1 LAAEASKTL
10 IIAEKPSVAG
20 DIVKALPDKFEK
32 HDNYFEGA
40 KYVVSFAIGHLVS
53 IANPKDMDEKLK
65 AWTLDNLPII
75 PEKFQIAALPKTKM
89 QLSTLAKLLRR
100 KDIKEVINA
109 CDAGRE
115 GELIFRYI
123 VQYVSETKPI
133 KATIRRL
140 WLQSMTKAAIEEGFK
155 HLRSDEDMQN
165 LAQAAMCRSEADWLV
180 GINGSRAL
188 TGYKSQWGGFFLT
201 PCGRVQTPTL
211 SMLVNRE
218 WDREKFV
225 PKDYWE
231 VHGDFAI
238 VGSKAEQGEYQ
249 GRWFDPDFKKTEAS
263 DDPKGEN
270 GESIKDAGKPERIWD
285 AARAQAILEKC
296 KGKPAVATDTQKPSS
311 QGAPSLYDLTSL
323 QREANARFGFSAKN
337 TLGLAQ
343 ALYERHK
350 VLTYPRT
357 DSRYLPNDYLAVA
370 KELMQNLQKSD
381 YGKFATQALE
391 KGYVRMDKRIF
402 DESKVSDHHA
412 IIPTNVMPG
421 ELSEPE
427 RKIYQAVVQRFLAV
441 FFPPARFLNT
451 SRITIVEGEHFK
463 TDGKVLEEPGW
474 KAIYGIDKKEEALLP
489 PLKAGSKYFAQ
500 DVTLRQDATRP
511 PPRLN
516 ESTLLSFMESA
527 GKYVDDEDLAEA
539 MKERGLGTP
548 ATRAAIIEGLLYDKY
563 IVREG
568 KELVP
573 TAKGADLMRL
583 LSAIG
588 IEELVSPELTGG
600 WEWKLNRI
608 ERGLYTRP
616 EFMKEIQ
623 DFARNIVGKIKGFDE
638 DKLKTLAPFKSPID
652 GQKMY
657 ETLTRYESEDGE
669 LIVRKVLGGRQMTE
683 PEIIE
688 LLQKRQIGPLQGF
701 RSKMGKPF
709 TAVLKIN
716 DKNKVEFVFDD
727 TASGPDGQP
736 LDLAKEEPVG
746 ISPTDGTKVY
756 ETLTGYISE
765 SQLAGDAKKGLKI
778 NKMIL
783 GKNLDRDV
791 IKRLLSLERTD
802 LIKGFQSSK
811 TRRFFDAYLKLSK
824 DGKISFEFP
833 PREFKGRGKKKAA
846 TDGVDAGIEPA
857 AAAEKADA

>member
-1 LAAEASKTL
+1 MAAEATKTL

-20 DIVKALPDKFEK
+20 DIVKALPGKFEK
-32 HDNYFEGA
+32 HEAFYESDA
-40 KYVVSFAIGHLVS
+40 HVVSFAIGHLVS
-53 IANPKDMDEKLK
+53 IANPKDMDERLK

-75 PEKFQIAALPKTKM
+75 PEKFAISPLPKTRG
-89 QLSTLAKLLRR
+89 QLSTLAKLIRR
-100 KDIKEVINA
+100 KDVKEIINA

-123 VQYVSETKPI
+123 LQYVGETKPVKQGI
-133 KATIRRL
+133 KRL
-140 WLQSMTKAAIEEGFK
+140 WLQSMTKTAIQEGFK
-155 HLRSDEDMQN
+155 HLRGDLDMQN
-165 LAQAAMCRSEADWLV
+165 LAQAAMCRSEADWLI

-211 SMLVNRE
+211 SMLVRRE
-218 WDREKFV
+218 WDREKFI

-231 VHGDFAI
+231 VHAEFVAQGG
-238 VGSKAEQGEYQ
+238 GSEYA
-249 GRWFDPDFKKTEAS
+249 GRWFDPEFKKT
-263 DDPKGEN
+263 DEN
-270 GESIKDAGKPERIWD
+270 DEVKDGAKQERIWD
-285 AARAQAILEKC
+285 GAQAEAIRAKC
-296 KGKPAVATDTQKPSS
+296 KGKPAQVTETQKPSS

-357 DSRYLPNDYLAVA
+357 DSRYLPNDYLPVA
-370 KELMQNLQKSD
+370 QGLMETLKQTE
-381 YGKFATQALE
+381 YGKFATEALA

-412 IIPTNVMPG
+412 IIPTNVVPG

-441 FFPPARFLNT
+441 FYPPARFLNT
-451 SRITIVEGEHFK
+451 ARISVVEGESFR

-474 KAIYGIDKKEEALLP
+474 KAIYGIDKKEEEILAT
-489 PLKAGSKYFAQ
+489 LKPGAKYVAQ
-500 DVTLRQDATRP
+500 EVTLKQDATRP

-548 ATRAAIIEGLLYDKY
+548 ATRAAVIEGLLYDKY

-588 IEELVSPELTGG
+588 IEELVKPELTGE
-600 WEWKLNRI
+600 WEFKLAKI
-608 ERGLYTRP
+608 EKGQYTRP
-616 EFMKEIQ
+616 EFMKETV
-623 DFARNIVGKIKGFDE
+623 DLARSIVSKIKGFDE
-638 DKLKTLAPFKSPID
+638 DKDKVEAPFKSPID

-657 ETLTRYESEDGE
+657 ETLTRYESADGE
-669 LIVRKVLGGRQMTE
+669 LIIRKVLGGRQMAE
-683 PEIIE
+683 AEIID
-688 LLQKRQIGPLQGF
+688 LLEKRKIGPLTGF
-701 RSKMGKPF
+701 RSKAGKPF

-716 DKNKVEFVFDD
+716 EKNKVEFVFDD
-727 TASGPDGQP
+727 TASGADGQP
-736 LDLAKEEPVG
+736 LDITKETPIGVSPVDN
-746 ISPTDGTKVY
+746 TNVY
-756 ETLTGYISE
+756 ETLTGYVSE
-765 SQLAGDAKKGLKI
+765 SALNGDKKGLKI

-783 GKNLDRDV
+783 GKTLDRA
-791 IKRLLSLERTD
+791 IIQRLLSLERTD
-802 LIKGFQSSK
+802 LIKGFQSS
-811 TRRFFDAYLKLSK
+811 R
-824 DGKISFEFP
+824 
-833 PREFKGRGKKKAA
+833 
-846 TDGVDAGIEPA
+846 PA
-857 AAAEKADA
+857 AFSTPT

>member
-1 LAAEASKTL
+1 MAVEATKTL

-20 DIVKALPDKFEK
+20 DIVKALPEKFEK
-32 HDNYFEGA
+32 HDAYYESPGF
-40 KYVVSFAIGHLVS
+40 VVSFAIGHLVS
-53 IANPKDMDEKLK
+53 IANPKDMDERLK

-75 PEKFQIAALPKTKM
+75 PEKFAIAPLPKTKA
-89 QLSTLAKLLRR
+89 QLSALAKLLRR

-123 VQYVSETKPI
+123 LQYVSETKPI
-133 KATIRRL
+133 KAGIRRL
-140 WLQSMTKAAIEEGFK
+140 WLQSMTKTAIEEGFK
-155 HLRSDEDMQN
+155 HLRTDGDMQH

-211 SMLVNRE
+211 SMIVRRE
-218 WDREKFV
+218 WEREQFV

-249 GRWFDPDFKKTEAS
+249 GRWFDHEFRKNDEKDEA
-263 DDPKGEN
+263 KG
-270 GESIKDAGKPERIWD
+270 DAAKAERIWD
-285 AARAQAILEKC
+285 QARAQAILAKC
-296 KGKPAVATDTQKPSS
+296 KGKPAEVADTQKPST

-370 KELMQNLQKSD
+370 KELMQNLKKSD
-381 YGKFATQALE
+381 YGKFATEALE

-451 SRITIVEGEHFK
+451 SRITIVEGEHFR

-474 KAIYGIDKKEEALLP
+474 KAIYGIDKKEEELLP
-489 PLKAGSKYFAQ
+489 TLKAGSKYFAK

-527 GKYVDDEDLAEA
+527 GKYVEDEDLAEA

-600 WEWKLNRI
+600 WEYKLNRI
-608 ERGLYTRP
+608 ERGLFTRP
-616 EFMKEIQ
+616 EFMREIQ
-623 DFARNIVGKIKGFDE
+623 DFARTIVKKIKGYDE
-638 DKLKTLAPFKSPID
+638 DKDKKEAPFKSPID
-652 GQKMY
+652 GQKMF
-657 ETLTRYESEDGE
+657 ETLTRYESEDGS
-669 LIVRKVLGGRQMTE
+669 LIIRKVLGGRQMTE
-683 PEIIE
+683 QEVID
-688 LLQKRQIGPLQGF
+688 LLHNRQIGPLQGF

-746 ISPTDGTKVY
+746 ISPVDNTKVY

-765 SQLAGDAKKGLKI
+765 SALAGDAKKGLKI

-783 GKNLDRDV
+783 GKTLDRDV

-824 DGKISFEFP
+824 EGKISFEFP
-833 PREFKGRGKKKAA
+833 PREFKGRGKKK
-846 TDGVDAGIEPA
+846 PA
-857 AAAEKADA
+857 EAEAEVKEA

>member
-1 LAAEASKTL
+1 LAAEATKTL

-20 DIVKALPDKFEK
+20 DIVKALPGKFEK
-32 HDNYFEGA
+32 QDTYYESDEHL
-40 KYVVSFAIGHLVS
+40 VSFAIGHLVS
-53 IANPKDMDEKLK
+53 IATPKDMDERLK
-65 AWTLDNLPII
+65 AWTLDILPII
-75 PEKFQIAALPKTKM
+75 PEKFAISPLPKTKS
-89 QLSTLAKLLRR
+89 QLSTLAKLIRR
-100 KDIKEVINA
+100 KDVKEIINA

-123 VQYVSETKPI
+123 LQYVAETKPI
-133 KATIRRL
+133 KASIKRL
-140 WLQSMTKAAIEEGFK
+140 WLQSMTKTAIQEGFK
-155 HLRSDEDMQN
+155 HLRTDTEMQN
-165 LAQAAMCRSEADWLV
+165 LAQAALCRSEADWLI

-211 SMLVNRE
+211 SMLVKRE
-218 WDREKFV
+218 WDREKFI

-231 VHGDFAI
+231 VHGEFA
-238 VGSKAEQGEYQ
+238 GGAGTDYA
-249 GRWFDPDFKKTEAS
+249 GRWFDPAFRKADE
-263 DDPKGEN
+263 DDAKDGARQMS
-270 GESIKDAGKPERIWD
+270 GATGDAGAKPERIWEQ
-285 AARAQAILEKC
+285 ARAEAIRAKC
-296 KGKPAVATDTQKPSS
+296 LGKPAQVTDSQKPSS
-311 QGAPSLYDLTSL
+311 QGAPQLYDLTSL

-370 KELMQNLQKSD
+370 KGLMESLKQSD
-381 YGKFATQALE
+381 YGKFANEALA

-402 DESKVSDHHA
+402 DDAKVSDHHA

-427 RKIYQAVVQRFLAV
+427 RRIYQAVVQRFLAI

-451 SRITIVEGEHFK
+451 TRISIVEGEHFR
-463 TDGKVLEEPGW
+463 TEGKVLEEPGW
-474 KAIYGIDKKEEALLP
+474 KAIYGIDKQEEAILP
-489 PLKAGSKYFAQ
+489 PLKTGAKYLAK
-500 DVTLRQDATRP
+500 DVTLKQDATRP

-527 GKYVDDEDLAEA
+527 GKYVEDEALADA

-573 TAKGADLMRL
+573 TAKGADLLRL

-588 IEELVSPELTGG
+588 IEELVSPELTGE
-600 WEWKLNRI
+600 WEFKLNRI

-616 EFMKEIQ
+616 EFMKEIV
-623 DFARNIVGKIKGFDE
+623 DLARSIVSKIKGFDE
-638 DKLKTLAPFKSPID
+638 DKDKKEAPFRNPID
-652 GQKMY
+652 GGKFY
-657 ETLTRYESEDGE
+657 ETLTRYESADGE
-669 LIVRKVLGGRQMTE
+669 IMIRKVLGGRQMTE
-683 PEIIE
+683 EEVVE

-701 RSKMGKPF
+701 RSKAGKPF
-709 TAVLKIN
+709 TAVLKLN
-716 DKNKVEFVFDD
+716 EKNKVEFVFDD
-727 TASGPDGQP
+727 TASGADGQP
-736 LDLAKEEPVG
+736 LDISKEEPVG
-746 ISPTDGTKVY
+746 ISPVDGTKVY
-756 ETLTGYISE
+756 ETLTGYVSE
-765 SQLAGDAKKGLKI
+765 TALNGDKTGLKI

-783 GKNLDRDV
+783 GKTLDRA
-791 IKRLLSLERTD
+791 IIQRLLSLERTD

-824 DGKISFEFP
+824 EGKISFEFP
-833 PREFKGRGKKKAA
+833 PREFKGRGKKKAPESPA
-846 TDGVDAGIEPA
+846 EAEAG
-857 AAAEKADA
+857 

>member
-1 LAAEASKTL
+1 MKTL

-20 DIVKALPDKFEK
+20 DIVKALPEKFEK
-32 HDNYFEGA
+32 HDAYYESPG
-40 KYVVSFAIGHLVS
+40 YLVSFAIGHLVT
-53 IANPKDMDEKLK
+53 IANPKDMDERLK

-75 PEKFQIAALPKTKM
+75 PEKFAITPLPKTKS
-89 QLSTLAKLLRR
+89 QLATLAKLLRR
-100 KDIKEVINA
+100 KDVKEIINA

-123 VQYVSETKPI
+123 LQYVSETKPV
-133 KATIRRL
+133 KGNIRRL
-140 WLQSMTKAAIEEGFK
+140 WLQSMTKTAIETGFRN
-155 HLRSDEDMQN
+155 LRSDMEMQN

-211 SMLVNRE
+211 SMLVQRE
-218 WDREKFV
+218 WERDRFV
-225 PKDYWE
+225 PRSYWE
-231 VHGDFAI
+231 VHGDFAL
-238 VGSKAEQGEYQ
+238 VGGKTGQVEYH
-249 GRWFDPDFKKTEAS
+249 GRWFDPEFKKGDEQEAGDS
-263 DDPKGEN
+263 GKPERGD
-270 GESIKDAGKPERIWD
+270 SGKPERIWD
-285 AARAQAILEKC
+285 EARARTIQAKC
-296 KGKPAVATDTQKPSS
+296 QGRPAVVTDTQKPSS
-311 QGAPSLYDLTSL
+311 QGAPALYDLTSL
-323 QREANARFGFSAKN
+323 QRDANARFGFSAKN
-337 TLGLAQ
+337 TLGIAQ

-370 KELMQNLQKSD
+370 KELMQSLKQSD
-381 YGKFATQALE
+381 YSRFAAEALE
-391 KGYVRMDKRIF
+391 KNFVRMDKRIF
-402 DESKVSDHHA
+402 DDAKVSDHHA
-412 IIPTNVMPG
+412 IIPTTVNPG

-427 RKIYQAVVQRFLAV
+427 RRIYQAVVQRFLAV

-451 SRITIVEGEHFK
+451 TRISVVEGEHFR
-463 TDGKVLEEPGW
+463 TEGKVLEEPGW
-474 KAIYGIDKKEEALLP
+474 KAIYGIDKKEEELLP
-489 PLKAGSKYFAQ
+489 TLKAGAKYVAQ
-500 DVTLRQDATRP
+500 EVALKEDATRP

-527 GKYVDDEDLAEA
+527 GKYVEDEDLAEA

-548 ATRAAIIEGLLYDKY
+548 ATRAAVIEGLLYDKY

-588 IEELVSPELTGG
+588 IQELVSPELTGE
-600 WEWKLNRI
+600 WEFKLNRI

-623 DFARNIVGKIKGFDE
+623 DFARGIVSKIKGYDE
-638 DKLKTLAPFKSPID
+638 VKDRKEAPFKSPID

-657 ETLTRYESEDGE
+657 ETLTRYESEDGT
-669 LIVRKVLGGRQMTE
+669 LVIRKVLGGREMSQQEVMD
-683 PEIIE
+683 
-688 LLQKRQIGPLQGF
+688 LLANRQIGPLPGF

-709 TAVLKIN
+709 TAALKIN
-716 DKNKVEFVFDD
+716 EKNKVEFVFDD
-727 TASGPDGQP
+727 SNSGPDGKA
-736 LDLAKEEPVG
+736 LDLSAEEPVG
-746 ISPTDGTKVY
+746 IYPVDGTRVY
-756 ETLTGYISE
+756 ETLTGYVSE
-765 SQLAGDAKKGLKI
+765 SALEDSKKGLKI

-783 GKNLDRDV
+783 GRNLDREN
-791 IKRLLSLERTD
+791 IKRMLAGERTE

-811 TRRFFDAYLKLSK
+811 TRRFFDAYLKLTK
-824 DGKISFEFP
+824 EGKISFEFP
-833 PREFKGRGKKKAA
+833 PREFKGRKKAGA
-846 TDGVDAGIEPA
+846 AGPA
-857 AAAEKADA
+857 ADQSGEGAG

>member
-1 LAAEASKTL
+1 MAVEASKTL

-20 DIVKALPDKFEK
+20 DIVKALPGKFEK
-32 HDNYFEGA
+32 HDAYYEGPD
-40 KYVVSFAIGHLVS
+40 YVVSFAIGHLVS
-53 IANPKDMDEKLK
+53 IANPKDMDERLK

-75 PEKFQIAALPKTKM
+75 PEKFVIAPLPKTKS

-123 VQYVSETKPI
+123 VQYVSETKPVKAGI
-133 KATIRRL
+133 KRL
-140 WLQSMTKAAIEEGFK
+140 WLQSMTKTAIEEGFRN
-155 HLRSDEDMQN
+155 LRSDGDMQN

-211 SMLVNRE
+211 SMIVQRE
-218 WDREKFV
+218 WERDRFI
-225 PKDYWE
+225 PRDYWE
-231 VHGDFAI
+231 LHGEFAI
-238 VGSKAEQGEYQ
+238 VGSKSENPEYQ
-249 GRWFDPDFKKTEAS
+249 GRWFDHEYKKSEEK
-263 DDPKGEN
+263 DDL
-270 GESIKDAGKPERIWD
+270 KPERIWD
-285 AARAQAILEKC
+285 ESKAKAILARC
-296 KGKPAVATDTQKPSS
+296 KGKAAEVTDTQKPSS
-311 QGAPSLYDLTSL
+311 QGAPSLYDLTTL

-370 KELMQNLQKSD
+370 KELMQNLKRSD
-381 YGKFATQALE
+381 YGKFATEALE
-391 KGYVRMDKRIF
+391 KNYVRMDKRIF
-402 DESKVSDHHA
+402 DDAKVSDHHA

-441 FFPPARFLNT
+441 FYPPARYLNT
-451 SRITIVEGEHFK
+451 SRISIVEGEYFR
-463 TDGKVLEEPGW
+463 TEGKVLEEPGW
-474 KAIYGIDKKEEALLP
+474 KAIYGIDKKEEEILP
-489 PLKAGSKYFAQ
+489 ALKAGSKYFAK

-527 GKYVDDEDLAEA
+527 GKYVEDEDLAEA

-548 ATRAAIIEGLLYDKY
+548 ATRAAVIEGLLYDKY

-623 DFARNIVGKIKGFDE
+623 DFARSIVGKIKGFDE
-638 DKLKTLAPFKSPID
+638 AKLKQECPFKSPID
-652 GQKMY
+652 GQKMF
-657 ETLTRYESEDGE
+657 ETLTRYESEDGTL
-669 LIVRKVLGGRQMTE
+669 LIRKVLGGRQMTE
-683 PEIIE
+683 PEVIE
-688 LLQKRQIGPLQGF
+688 LLEKRQLGPLQGF

-736 LDLAKEEPVG
+736 LDLAKEEPIG
-746 ISPTDGTKVY
+746 ISPVDGTKVY

-765 SQLAGDAKKGLKI
+765 SSLAGDPKKGLKI

-811 TRRFFDAYLKLSK
+811 TRRFFDAFLKLSK

-833 PREFKGRGKKKAA
+833 PREFKGRGKKKP
-846 TDGVDAGIEPA
+846 VDADAGTEAGTETGTEKDTA
-857 AAAEKADA
+857 AKEAQ

>member
-1 LAAEASKTL
+1 MAVEATKTL

-20 DIVKALPDKFEK
+20 DIVKALPGKFEK
-32 HDNYFEGA
+32 KDDYYESED
-40 KYVVSFAIGHLVS
+40 YVVSFAIGHLVS
-53 IANPKDMDEKLK
+53 IATPKDMDERLK

-75 PEKFQIAALPKTKM
+75 PEKFAIAPLPKTKG
-89 QLSTLAKLLRR
+89 QLSTLGKLIRR
-100 KDIKEVINA
+100 KDVKEIINA

-123 VQYVSETKPI
+123 LQYVGETKPVKAGI
-133 KATIRRL
+133 KRL
-140 WLQSMTKAAIEEGFK
+140 WLQSMTKNAIQEGFK
-155 HLRSDEDMQN
+155 HLRGDAEMQH
-165 LAQAAMCRSEADWLV
+165 LAQAAMCRSEADWLI

-211 SMLVNRE
+211 SMLVRRE
-218 WDREKFV
+218 WDREKFI

-231 VHGDFAI
+231 VHAQFAAP
-238 VGSKAEQGEYQ
+238 GSEYA
-249 GRWFDPDFKKTEAS
+249 GRWFDPNFKKT
-263 DDPKGEN
+263 DEN
-270 GESIKDAGKPERIWD
+270 DEVKDGAKAERIWE
-285 AARAQAILEKC
+285 AARAEAIRAKC
-296 KGKPAVATDTQKPSS
+296 LGQPAEVTDTQKPSS

-357 DSRYLPNDYLAVA
+357 DSRYLPNDYVDVA
-370 KELMQNLQKSD
+370 KGLMESLKQSD
-381 YGKFATQALE
+381 YGKFASEALA

-412 IIPTNVMPG
+412 IIPTNVQPG

-451 SRITIVEGEHFK
+451 TRVSIVSGEHFL
-463 TDGKVLEEPGW
+463 TTGKVLEEPGW
-474 KAIYGIDKKEEALLP
+474 KAIYGIDKKEEEILA
-489 PLKAGSKYFAQ
+489 PLKAGSKYIAKEV
-500 DVTLRQDATRP
+500 DLKQDATRP

-527 GKYVDDEDLAEA
+527 GKYVEDEDLAGA

-548 ATRAAIIEGLLYDKY
+548 ATRAAVIEGLIYDKY

-588 IEELVSPELTGG
+588 IEELVSPELTGE
-600 WEWKLNRI
+600 WEYKLNKI
-608 ERGLYTRP
+608 EKGQFTRP
-616 EFMKEIQ
+616 EFMQQTI
-623 DFARNIVGKIKGFDE
+623 DLARSIVSKIKGFDE
-638 DKLKTLAPFKSPID
+638 DKDKVEAPFKSPID

-657 ETLTRYESEDGE
+657 ETLTRYESADGE
-669 LIVRKVLGGRQMTE
+669 LVIRKVLGGRQMTE
-683 PEIIE
+683 PEIID
-688 LLQKRQIGPLQGF
+688 LLQKRQIGPLTGF
-701 RSKMGKPF
+701 RSKAGKPF

-716 DKNKVEFVFDD
+716 EKNKVEFVFDD
-727 TASGPDGQP
+727 TASGADGQP
-736 LDLAKEEPVG
+736 LDITKETPIGVSPVDN
-746 ISPTDGTKVY
+746 TNVY
-756 ETLTGYISE
+756 ETLTGYVSE
-765 SQLAGDAKKGLKI
+765 TALNGDKKGLKI

-783 GKNLDRDV
+783 GKTLDRA
-791 IKRLLSLERTD
+791 IIQRLLSLERTD

-824 DGKISFEFP
+824 EGKISFEFP
-833 PREFKGRGKKKAA
+833 PREFKGRGAKKRPIDDDGSPAA
-846 TDGVDAGIEPA
+846 TEAPA
-857 AAAEKADA
+857 EAKE

>member
-1 LAAEASKTL
+1 MAVEATKTL

-20 DIVKALPDKFEK
+20 DIVKALPEKFEK
-32 HDNYFEGA
+32 HDAYYESPG
-40 KYVVSFAIGHLVS
+40 YVVSFAIGHLVS
-53 IANPKDMDEKLK
+53 IANPKDMDERLK

-75 PEKFQIAALPKTKM
+75 PEKFAIAPLPKTKA

-100 KDIKEVINA
+100 KDIKEIINA

-123 VQYVSETKPI
+123 LQYVSETKPV
-133 KATIRRL
+133 KAGIRRL
-140 WLQSMTKAAIEEGFK
+140 WLQSMTKTAIEEGFK
-155 HLRSDEDMQN
+155 HLRSDQDMQH

-211 SMLVNRE
+211 SMIVRRE
-218 WDREKFV
+218 WDRELFV
-225 PKDYWE
+225 PRDYWE

-238 VGSKAEQGEYQ
+238 TGSKADAPEYQ
-249 GRWFDPDFKKTEAS
+249 GRWFDPAFKKTEEA
-263 DDPKGEN
+263 DDAKPEYRD
-270 GESIKDAGKPERIWD
+270 SAKPERIWD
-285 AARAQAILEKC
+285 QARAKAIQAKC
-296 KGKPAVATDTQKPSS
+296 HGKPADVTDTQKPST

-370 KELMQNLQKSD
+370 KELMQNLKKSD
-381 YGKFATQALE
+381 YGKFATEALE

-421 ELSEPE
+421 DLSEPE

-451 SRITIVEGEHFK
+451 SRITIVAGEHFR
-463 TDGKVLEEPGW
+463 TEGKVLEEPGW

-489 PLKAGSKYFAQ
+489 NLKAGSKYFAQ

-527 GKYVDDEDLAEA
+527 GKYVEDEDLAEA

-548 ATRAAIIEGLLYDKY
+548 ATRAAVIEGLLYDKY

-600 WEWKLNRI
+600 WEFKLNRI
-608 ERGLYTRP
+608 ERGLFTRP
-616 EFMKEIQ
+616 EFMQEIQ
-623 DFARNIVGKIKGFDE
+623 DFARTIVKKIKGFDE
-638 DKLKTLAPFKSPID
+638 GKDKKLAPFTSPID
-652 GQKMY
+652 GQKMF
-657 ETLTRYESEDGE
+657 ETLTRYESEDGAL
-669 LIVRKVLGGRQMTE
+669 LIRKVLGGRQMSE
-683 PEIIE
+683 QEVID
-688 LLQKRQIGPLQGF
+688 LLNNRQIGPLQGF

-736 LDLAKEEPVG
+736 LDLAKEEPIG
-746 ISPTDGTKVY
+746 ISPVDQTKVY

-765 SQLAGDAKKGLKI
+765 SALAGDAKKGLKI

-783 GKNLDRDV
+783 GKTLDRDI

-824 DGKISFEFP
+824 EGKISFEFP
-833 PREFKGRGKKKAA
+833 PREFKGRGKKKVVEAE
-846 TDGVDAGIEPA
+846 GA
-857 AAAEKADA
+857 AAPEA

>member
-1 LAAEASKTL
+1 LAVEANKTL

-20 DIVKALPDKFEK
+20 DIVKALPEKFEK
-32 HDNYFEGA
+32 HDTYYESPGF
-40 KYVVSFAIGHLVS
+40 VVSFAIGHLVS
-53 IANPKDMDEKLK
+53 IANPKDMDERLK
-65 AWTLDNLPII
+65 SWTLDNLPII
-75 PEKFQIAALPKTKM
+75 PEKFAIAPLPKTKG

-123 VQYVSETKPI
+123 LQYVSESKPV
-133 KATIRRL
+133 KPVVRRL
-140 WLQSMTKAAIEEGFK
+140 WLQSMTKAAIQEGFK
-155 HLRSDEDMQN
+155 HLRSDGDMQN

-211 SMLVNRE
+211 SMIVRRE
-218 WDREKFV
+218 WDREQFV

-231 VHGDFAI
+231 VHGEFAI
-238 VGSKAEQGEYQ
+238 AGSKGDQSNYQ
-249 GRWFDPDFKKTEAS
+249 GRWFDPEFKKPDEKEKEDGKS
-263 DDPKGEN
+263 GGE
-270 GESIKDAGKPERIWD
+270 GAKPERIWD
-285 AARAQAILEKC
+285 EARAKAIQAKC
-296 KGKPAVATDTQKPSS
+296 HGKPAEVTDTQKPST
-311 QGAPSLYDLTSL
+311 QGAPQLYDLTSL

-370 KELMQNLQKSD
+370 KNLMESLKDSE
-381 YGKFATQALE
+381 YGKFASEAVA

-402 DESKVSDHHA
+402 DDAKVSDHHA
-412 IIPTNVMPG
+412 IIPTNVAPG

-451 SRITIVEGEHFK
+451 TRISIVEGERFR
-463 TDGKVLEEPGW
+463 TEGKVLEEPGW
-474 KAIYGIDKKEEALLP
+474 KAIYGIDKKEEELLP
-489 PLKAGSKYFAQ
+489 TLKASSKYFAK
-500 DVTLRQDATRP
+500 DVALNKEATRP

-527 GKYVDDEDLAEA
+527 GKYVDDEDLADA

-573 TAKGADLMRL
+573 TAKGSDLMRL

-600 WEWKLNRI
+600 WEYKLNRI

-616 EFMKEIQ
+616 EFMEEIQ
-623 DFARNIVGKIKGFDE
+623 SFAKDIVGKIKGYDE
-638 DKLKTLAPFKSPID
+638 DKDKKEAPFRNPAD
-652 GQKMY
+652 GGKMF
-657 ETLTRYESEDGE
+657 ETLTRYESSDGS
-669 LIVRKVLGGRQMTE
+669 LIIRKVLGGRQMSE
-683 PEIIE
+683 QEVVD
-688 LLQKRQIGPLQGF
+688 LLKHRQIGPLQGF

-716 DKNKVEFVFDD
+716 DKGKVEFVFDD

-746 ISPTDGTKVY
+746 ISPVDGTKVY
-756 ETLTGYISE
+756 ETLTGYVSE
-765 SQLAGDAKKGLKI
+765 SALSGEAKKGLKI

-783 GKNLDRDV
+783 GKTLDREV

-824 DGKISFEFP
+824 EGKISFEFP
-833 PREFKGRGKKKAA
+833 PREFKGRGKKKS
-846 TDGVDAGIEPA
+846 VE
-857 AAAEKADA
+857 ADAEAKEA

>member
-1 LAAEASKTL
+1 MAAEATKTL

-20 DIVKALPDKFEK
+20 DIVKALPGKFEK
-32 HDNYFEGA
+32 HEAYYESDQH
-40 KYVVSFAIGHLVS
+40 VVSFAIGHLVS
-53 IANPKDMDEKLK
+53 IATPKEMDERLK
-65 AWTLDNLPII
+65 SWSLDILPII
-75 PEKFQIAALPKTKM
+75 PEKFIIAPLPKTKG

-100 KDIKEVINA
+100 KDVKEIINA

-123 VQYVSETKPI
+123 LQYVSETKPVKASI
-133 KATIRRL
+133 KRL
-140 WLQSMTKAAIEEGFK
+140 WLQSMTKTAIQEGFK
-155 HLRSDEDMQN
+155 HLRTDVEMQN
-165 LAQAAMCRSEADWLV
+165 LAQAAMCRSEADWLI

-188 TGYKSQWGGFFLT
+188 TGYKSQWGGFFLM

-211 SMLVNRE
+211 SMLVRRE
-218 WDREKFV
+218 WDREKFI

-231 VHGDFAI
+231 VHGEFAA
-238 VGSKAEQGEYQ
+238 GSGTDYA
-249 GRWFDPDFKKTEAS
+249 GRWFDPAFRKG
-263 DDPKGEN
+263 DDD
-270 GESIKDAGKPERIWD
+270 DAVKPERGETAKADVTKAERIWEK
-285 AARAQAILEKC
+285 ARAEAIVAKC
-296 KGKPAVATDTQKPSS
+296 LGKPAQVTETQKPSS
-311 QGAPSLYDLTSL
+311 QGAPQLYDLTSL

-370 KELMQNLQKSD
+370 KGLMESLQNSD
-381 YGKFATQALE
+381 YGKFAKEALA

-427 RKIYQAVVQRFLAV
+427 RRIYQTVVQRFLAI

-451 SRITIVEGEHFK
+451 TRISIVEGEHFR
-463 TDGKVLEEPGW
+463 TEGKVLEEPGW
-474 KAIYGIDKKEEALLP
+474 KAIYGIDKQEEAILT
-489 PLKAGSKYFAQ
+489 PLKAGAKYVAK
-500 DVTLRQDATRP
+500 DVTLKQDATRP

-527 GKYVDDEDLAEA
+527 GKYVEDEALADA

-600 WEWKLNRI
+600 WEFKLNRI

-616 EFMKEIQ
+616 EFMKEIV
-623 DFARNIVGKIKGFDE
+623 DLARSIVSKIKGFDE
-638 DKLKTLAPFKSPID
+638 DKDKKEAPFRNPLD
-652 GQKMY
+652 GGKMF
-657 ETLTRYESEDGE
+657 ETLTRYESADGE
-669 LIVRKVLGGRQMTE
+669 IMIRKVLGGRQMSE
-683 PEIIE
+683 AEVVE
-688 LLQKRQIGPLQGF
+688 LLEKRQIGPLQGF
-701 RSKMGKPF
+701 RSKAGKPF
-709 TAVLKIN
+709 TAVLKLN
-716 DKNKVEFVFDD
+716 EKNKVEFVFDD
-727 TASGPDGQP
+727 TASGADGQP
-736 LDLAKEEPVG
+736 LDISKEEPVG
-746 ISPTDGTKVY
+746 VSPVDGTKVY
-756 ETLTGYISE
+756 ETLTGYVSE
-765 SQLAGDAKKGLKI
+765 SALNGVKTGLKI

-783 GKNLDRDV
+783 GKALDRA
-791 IKRLLSLERTD
+791 IIQRLLSLERTD

-824 DGKISFEFP
+824 EGKISFEFP
-833 PREFKGRGKKKAA
+833 PREFKGRGKKKSAEPTAEGAESQTEA
-846 TDGVDAGIEPA
+846 TEAG
-857 AAAEKADA
+857 

>member
-1 LAAEASKTL
+1 MAAEATKTL

-20 DIVKALPDKFEK
+20 DIVKALPGKFEK
-32 HDNYFEGA
+32 HEAYYESDQH
-40 KYVVSFAIGHLVS
+40 VVSFAIGHLVS
-53 IANPKDMDEKLK
+53 IATPKDMDERLK
-65 AWTLDNLPII
+65 SWSLDILPII
-75 PEKFQIAALPKTKM
+75 PEKFIIAPLPKTKG

-100 KDIKEVINA
+100 KDIKEIINA

-123 VQYVSETKPI
+123 LQYVSETKPVKASI
-133 KATIRRL
+133 KRL
-140 WLQSMTKAAIEEGFK
+140 WLQSMTKTAIEEGFK
-155 HLRSDEDMQN
+155 HLRTDVEMQN
-165 LAQAAMCRSEADWLV
+165 LAQAAMCRSEADWLI

-188 TGYKSQWGGFFLT
+188 TGYKSQWGGFFLM

-211 SMLVNRE
+211 SMLVRRE

-231 VHGDFAI
+231 VHGEFAA
-238 VGSKAEQGEYQ
+238 GAGTDYA
-249 GRWFDPDFKKTEAS
+249 GRWFDPAFRKG
-263 DDPKGEN
+263 DDEDTAKPDKGETA
-270 GESIKDAGKPERIWD
+270 KADPTKAERIWD
-285 AARAQAILEKC
+285 KARAESIVAKC
-296 KGKPAVATDTQKPSS
+296 LGKPAQVTETQKPSS
-311 QGAPSLYDLTSL
+311 QGAPQLYDLTSL

-370 KELMQNLQKSD
+370 KGLMESLQGSD
-381 YGKFATQALE
+381 YGKFAKEALA

-402 DESKVSDHHA
+402 DDAKVSDHHA

-427 RKIYQAVVQRFLAV
+427 RRIYQTVVQRFLAI

-451 SRITIVEGEHFK
+451 TRISIVEGEHFR
-463 TDGKVLEEPGW
+463 TEGKVLEEPGW
-474 KAIYGIDKKEEALLP
+474 KAIYGIDKQEEAILT
-489 PLKAGSKYFAQ
+489 PLKAGAKYVAK
-500 DVTLRQDATRP
+500 DVTLKQDATRP

-527 GKYVDDEDLAEA
+527 GKYVEDEALADA

-600 WEWKLNRI
+600 WEFKLNRI

-616 EFMKEIQ
+616 EFMKEIV
-623 DFARNIVGKIKGFDE
+623 DLARSIVSKIKGYDE
-638 DKLKTLAPFKSPID
+638 DKDKKEAPFGNPID
-652 GQKMY
+652 GKPMY
-657 ETLTRYESEDGE
+657 ETLTRYESADGE
-669 LIVRKVLGGRQMTE
+669 IMIRKVLGGRQMSE
-683 PEIIE
+683 AEVFE

-701 RSKMGKPF
+701 RSKAGKPF
-709 TAVLKIN
+709 TAVLKLN
-716 DKNKVEFVFDD
+716 EKNKVEFVFDD
-727 TASGPDGQP
+727 TASGADGQP
-736 LDLAKEEPVG
+736 LDISKEEPVG
-746 ISPTDGTKVY
+746 ISPVDGTKVY
-756 ETLTGYISE
+756 ETLTGYVSE
-765 SQLAGDAKKGLKI
+765 SALNGDKTGLKI

-783 GKNLDRDV
+783 GKTLDRA
-791 IKRLLSLERTD
+791 IIQRLLSLERTD

-824 DGKISFEFP
+824 EGKISFEFP
-833 PREFKGRGKKKAA
+833 PREFKGRGKKKAVESQG
-846 TDGVDAGIEPA
+846 DGAESPA
-857 AAAEKADA
+857 EAAEAG

>member
-1 LAAEASKTL
+1 LAVVAATKTL

-20 DIVKALPDKFEK
+20 DIVKALPGKFEK
-32 HDNYFEGA
+32 QDAFYESDD
-40 KYVVSFAIGHLVS
+40 YVVSFAIGHLVS
-53 IANPKDMDEKLK
+53 IATPKDMDERLK
-65 AWTLDNLPII
+65 AWTLENLPII
-75 PEKFQIAALPKTKM
+75 PEKFQIAPLPKTKG
-89 QLSTLAKLLRR
+89 QLSTLAKLIRR
-100 KDIKEVINA
+100 KDVKEIINA

-123 VQYVSETKPI
+123 LQYVGESKPVKQGI
-133 KATIRRL
+133 KRL
-140 WLQSMTKAAIEEGFK
+140 WLQSMTKTAIQEGFK
-155 HLRSDEDMQN
+155 HLRGDSDMQN
-165 LAQAAMCRSEADWLV
+165 LAQAAMCRSEADWLI

-211 SMLVNRE
+211 SMLVRRE
-218 WDREKFV
+218 WDREKFI

-231 VHGDFAI
+231 VHGQFAAP
-238 VGSKAEQGEYQ
+238 GSEYA
-249 GRWFDPDFKKTEAS
+249 GRWFDPAFKKT
-263 DDPKGEN
+263 DEN
-270 GESIKDAGKPERIWD
+270 DEVKDGAKAERIWD
-285 AARAQAILEKC
+285 AARAESIRAKC
-296 KGKPAVATDTQKPSS
+296 LGKPAEVTDTQKPSS

-357 DSRYLPNDYLAVA
+357 DSRYLPNDYVDVA
-370 KELMQNLQKSD
+370 KGLMETLKQSD
-381 YGKFATQALE
+381 YGKFASEALA

-412 IIPTNVMPG
+412 IIPTNVLPG

-451 SRITIVEGEHFK
+451 SRISIVEGEHFK

-474 KAIYGIDKKEEALLP
+474 KAIYGIDKKEEEILA
-489 PLKAGSKYFAQ
+489 PLKAGSKYIAKEV
-500 DVTLRQDATRP
+500 DLKQDATRP

-527 GKYVDDEDLAEA
+527 GKYVEDEDAAGA

-548 ATRAAIIEGLLYDKY
+548 ATRAAVIEGLIYDKY

-588 IEELVSPELTGG
+588 IEELVSPELTGE
-600 WEWKLNRI
+600 WEYKLNKI
-608 ERGLYTRP
+608 EKGQFTRP
-616 EFMKEIQ
+616 EFMQQTI
-623 DFARNIVGKIKGFDE
+623 DLARSIVSKIKGFDE
-638 DKLKTLAPFKSPID
+638 DKDKVEAPFKSPID

-657 ETLTRYESEDGE
+657 VTLTRYESADGE
-669 LIVRKVLGGRQMTE
+669 LVIRKVLGGRQMAE
-683 PEIIE
+683 SEIID
-688 LLQKRQIGPLQGF
+688 LLQKRQIGPLTGF
-701 RSKMGKPF
+701 RSKAGKPF

-716 DKNKVEFVFDD
+716 EKNKVEFVFDD
-727 TASGPDGQP
+727 TASGADGQP
-736 LDLAKEEPVG
+736 LDITKETPIGVSPVDN
-746 ISPTDGTKVY
+746 TNVY
-756 ETLTGYISE
+756 ETLTGYVSE
-765 SQLAGDAKKGLKI
+765 TALNGDKKGLKI

-783 GKNLDRDV
+783 GKTLDRAV
-791 IKRLLSLERTD
+791 IQRLLSLERTD

-824 DGKISFEFP
+824 EGKISFEFP
-833 PREFKGRGKKKAA
+833 PREFKGRGKKRPIDD
-846 TDGVDAGIEPA
+846 DGSPAPVEPSAEPA
-857 AAAEKADA
+857 A

>member
-1 LAAEASKTL
+1 
-10 IIAEKPSVAG
+10 VAG
-20 DIVKALPDKFEK
+20 DIVKVLPGKFEK
-32 HDNYFEGA
+32 HEAYYENDQFL
-40 KYVVSFAIGHLVS
+40 VSFAIGHLVS
-53 IANPKDMDEKLK
+53 IANPKEMDERLK

-75 PEKFQIAALPKTKM
+75 PEKFVIAPLPKTKG
-89 QLSTLAKLLRR
+89 QLSTLAKLIRR
-100 KDIKEVINA
+100 KDVKEIINA

-123 VQYVSETKPI
+123 LQYVSETKPVKAGI
-133 KATIRRL
+133 KRL
-140 WLQSMTKAAIEEGFK
+140 WLQSMTKTAIEEGFR
-155 HLRSDEDMQN
+155 HLRTDEEMQN
-165 LAQAAMCRSEADWLV
+165 LAQAAMCRSEADWLI

-211 SMLVNRE
+211 SMLVRRE

-225 PKDYWE
+225 PNDYWE
-231 VHGDFAI
+231 VHGEFSAGG
-238 VGSKAEQGEYQ
+238 GSDYA
-249 GRWFDPDFKKTEAS
+249 GRWFDPAFKK
-263 DDPKGEN
+263 GEEDEVRD
-270 GESIKDAGKPERIWD
+270 GAKAERIWEQ
-285 AARAQAILEKC
+285 ARAEAIRAKC
-296 KGKPAVATDTQKPSS
+296 LGKPAQVTDTQKPSS
-311 QGAPSLYDLTSL
+311 QGAPQLYDLTSL

-350 VLTYPRT
+350 ALTYPRT

-370 KELMQNLQKSD
+370 KGLMESLKQSD
-381 YGKFATQALE
+381 YGKFANEALA

-402 DESKVSDHHA
+402 DDAKVSDHHA
-412 IIPTNVMPG
+412 IIPTNVVPTD
-421 ELSEPE
+421 LSEPE
-427 RKIYQAVVQRFLAV
+427 RRIYQAVVQRFLAV

-451 SRITIVEGEHFK
+451 TRISIVEGESFR
-463 TDGKVLEEPGW
+463 TEGKVLEEPGW
-474 KAIYGIDKKEEALLP
+474 KAIYGIDKQEEAILV
-489 PLKAGSKYFAQ
+489 PLKAGAKYVAK
-500 DVTLRQDATRP
+500 DVTLKQDATRP

-527 GKYVDDEDLAEA
+527 GKYVEDEALAEA

-583 LSAIG
+583 LSAMG
-588 IEELVSPELTGG
+588 IEELVSPELTGE
-600 WEWKLNRI
+600 WEFKLNKI
-608 ERGLYTRP
+608 EKGRLTRP
-616 EFMKEIQ
+616 EFMQQTI
-623 DFARNIVGKIKGFDE
+623 DLARSIVSKIKGFDE
-638 DKLKTLAPFKSPID
+638 NKDKVEAPFQSPID

-657 ETLTRYESEDGE
+657 ETLTRYESADGE
-669 LIVRKVLGGRQMTE
+669 LVIRKVLGGREMAE
-683 PEIIE
+683 AEVVE
-688 LLQKRQIGPLQGF
+688 LLQKRQIGPLTGF
-701 RSKMGKPF
+701 RSKAGKPF

-716 DKNKVEFVFDD
+716 EKNKVEFVFDD
-727 TASGPDGQP
+727 TASGADGQP
-736 LDLAKEEPVG
+736 LDISKEEPIG
-746 ISPTDGTKVY
+746 ISPVDNTKVY
-756 ETLTGYISE
+756 ETLTGYVSE
-765 SQLAGDAKKGLKI
+765 SALKGEKTGLKI

-783 GKNLDRDV
+783 GKTLDRAV
-791 IKRLLSLERTD
+791 IQRLLSLERTD

-833 PREFKGRGKKKAA
+833 PREFKGRGKKKTAEA
-846 TDGVDAGIEPA
+846 SAEPA
-857 AAAEKADA
+857 EPG

>member
-1 LAAEASKTL
+1 MAVEATKTL

-20 DIVKALPDKFEK
+20 DIVKALPETFEK
-32 HDNYFEGA
+32 HDAYYESPGF
-40 KYVVSFAIGHLVS
+40 VVSFAIGHLVS
-53 IANPKDMDEKLK
+53 IANPKDMDERLK

-75 PEKFQIAALPKTKM
+75 PEKFQIAALPKTKT
-89 QLSTLAKLLRR
+89 QLSTLAKLIRR
-100 KDIKEVINA
+100 KDVKEIINA

-123 VQYVSETKPI
+123 VQYVSETKPV
-133 KATIRRL
+133 KAGIRRL
-140 WLQSMTKAAIEEGFK
+140 WLQSMTKTAIEEGFK
-155 HLRSDEDMQN
+155 HLRTDGEMQN

-211 SMLVNRE
+211 SMIVRRE
-218 WDREKFV
+218 WEREQFV

-238 VGSKAEQGEYQ
+238 VGGKTGQSEYP
-249 GRWFDPDFKKTEAS
+249 GRWFDPEFRKS
-263 DDPKGEN
+263 DE
-270 GESIKDAGKPERIWD
+270 KDDTKPERIWD
-285 AARAQAILEKC
+285 QARAQAILDKC
-296 KGKPAVATDTQKPSS
+296 KGKPAEVSDTQKPST

-357 DSRYLPNDYLAVA
+357 DSRYLPNDYVAVA
-370 KELMQNLQKSD
+370 KELMENLKKSD
-381 YGKFATQALE
+381 YGKFATEALA

-451 SRITIVEGEHFK
+451 TRITIVSGEHFR
-463 TDGKVLEEPGW
+463 TEGKVLEEPGW
-474 KAIYGIDKKEEALLP
+474 KAIYGIDKKEEELLAT
-489 PLKAGSKYFAQ
+489 LKPGSKYFAQ

-527 GKYVDDEDLAEA
+527 GKYVEDEDLAEA

-548 ATRAAIIEGLLYDKY
+548 ATRAAVIEGLLYDKY

-600 WEWKLNRI
+600 WEYKLNRI

-616 EFMKEIQ
+616 EFMQEIQ
-623 DFARNIVGKIKGFDE
+623 DFARTIVRKIKGFDE
-638 DKLKTLAPFKSPID
+638 DKDKKEASFKSPID

-657 ETLTRYESEDGE
+657 ETLTRYESADGTL
-669 LIVRKVLGGRQMTE
+669 LIRKVLGGRQMSE
-683 PEIIE
+683 PEVIE
-688 LLQKRQIGPLQGF
+688 LLEKRQIGPLQGF

-716 DKNKVEFVFDD
+716 EKNKVEFVFDD

-746 ISPTDGTKVY
+746 ISPVDNTKVY

-765 SQLAGDAKKGLKI
+765 SSLAGDAKKGLKI

-783 GKNLDRDV
+783 GKTLDRDV

-824 DGKISFEFP
+824 EGKISFEFP
-833 PREFKGRGKKKAA
+833 PREFKGRGKKKPIDADGDASSAA
-846 TDGVDAGIEPA
+846 APA
-857 AAAEKADA
+857 AEA